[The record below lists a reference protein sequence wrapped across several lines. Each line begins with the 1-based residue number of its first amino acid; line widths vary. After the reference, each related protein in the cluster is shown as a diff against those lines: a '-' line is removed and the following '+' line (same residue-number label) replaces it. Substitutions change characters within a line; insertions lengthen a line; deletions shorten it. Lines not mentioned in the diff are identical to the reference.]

1 MLFKT
6 RGLLDEAVD
15 YILWFRLEIQGAE
28 TFQRSL
34 VGVLCFIYRL
44 RLGDKLKRYKM
55 LRRLA

>member
-15 YILWFRLEIQGAE
+15 YRLWFRLEIQGAE

-34 VGVLCFIYRL
+34 GGGFVFYSQVEIG
-44 RLGDKLKRYKM
+44 
-55 LRRLA
+55 